1 LRTRPFCRWRA
12 TLASAVRETFF
23 NDIAPLP
30 TGSRE
35 PQAGAATTFLGRTP
49 IAGNF
54 RRAPSSNDP
63 MARWSWLALLAAPL
77 SFAAGAAGWGGA
89 RSQVESD
96 AHAATI
102 ASPVAAAAPAAT
114 CIDPAAM
121 DANQNLV
128 GQVREANARL
138 ASAAA
143 EAHKVSLTLAARDR
157 DVPSEL
163 GTPGSEWPRMGRE
176 GFLRLRSPCVSMSGP
191 SRVTMRGPRSGSL
204 RTHPSDASA
213 RARIAGLSAEE
224 VNAVDELYVREH
236 AALWAKLKDACAALA
251 PPSEEAE
258 SHDSRESRE
267 QEAERERHVT
277 DYQRIAECRDLA
289 GTGLTKATVSE
300 VAELRAAGVVPR
312 ASESPRVKVL
322 FVLAGGGEDLSR
334 DLVLLLG
341 RDKAARVLAYGAY
354 CIDEAFLRGAAP
366 DAS

>member
-1 LRTRPFCRWRA
+1 
-12 TLASAVRETFF
+12 
-23 NDIAPLP
+23 
-30 TGSRE
+30 
-35 PQAGAATTFLGRTP
+35 
-49 IAGNF
+49 
-54 RRAPSSNDP
+54 

-77 SFAAGAAGWGGA
+77 SFAAGAAGWGGG
-89 RSQVESD
+89 RSHVESD

-163 GTPGSEWPRMGRE
+163 GTPASEWPRMGRE
-176 GFLRLRSPCVSMSGP
+176 GFLRLRSPCVSLSGP

-204 RTHPSDASA
+204 RTRPSDASM
-213 RARIAGLSAEE
+213 RTRIAGLSPEE
-224 VNAVDELYVREH
+224 IAAVEELYTREH
-236 AALWAKLKDACAALA
+236 TALWAKMKDACAALA
-251 PPSEEAE
+251 PPREENE
-258 SHDSRESRE
+258 SHESRE
-267 QEAERERHVT
+267 EETDRERHVT

-312 ASESPRVKVL
+312 ASEAPRVKVL